1 VDFFNIFLC
10 NEKVDLG
17 SCDERKL
24 IVLTYAKSNQLGL
37 AEAIFSRIEEKNND
51 LPFVPDANLKNQQ
64 RNNELYGLAAN
75 GLTVCVSLSRNE
87 YKGED

>member
-10 NEKVDLG
+10 SEKVDLG

-24 IVLTYAKSNQLGL
+24 IVLTYAKSNPLGL

-51 LPFVPDANLKNQQ
+51 LPFVPDANLENQQ
-64 RNNELYGLAAN
+64 KKQRVVRRGSQRVNCM
-75 GLTVCVSLSRNE
+75 CVTESE
-87 YKGED
+87 